1 MDNLSQ
7 IDFVSGKKLSSSK
20 KTQRAPVKKTG
31 ANQNMKTVM
40 GAVLFGAKEVL
51 VIVIVTAIV
60 VYLAVRR
67 RKH

>member
-1 MDNLSQ
+1 LFLAKNS
-7 IDFVSGKKLSSSK
+7 VAAK

-31 ANQNMKTVM
+31 ANQKMKTVM

>member
-1 MDNLSQ
+1 
-7 IDFVSGKKLSSSK
+7 
-20 KTQRAPVKKTG
+20 
-31 ANQNMKTVM
+31 MKTVM

-60 VYLAVRR
+60 VYLVLRR